1 LQNMPN
7 DSPITGLCN
16 ALTPTASKIMNKS
29 VQLPVVIFS
38 LAFLWSEKAQSQNA
52 FNGFIGGTEGS
63 LLTTSNWSL
72 AGLPGVANDAVFAG
86 ATGTGIRK
94 LTAGSLTVG
103 SFNVTTNAGTY
114 GIRNETSTTANSTL
128 TLGGIGNLGNSVSG
142 NSSDLI
148 YVNQGATLNIWGT
161 NGGTG
166 TGILNVILGE
176 NGNLNIAG
184 SSQIS
189 AGISGGYGI
198 TKTGAGTLILAGTN
212 TYTGDTTVAGGV
224 LQISNAN
231 ALQNSTLN
239 ISNGTVAFT
248 AADTTFNL
256 GGLAGTNNL
265 NLNAKTLRVGNN
277 NASTTYTGRLTNV
290 GSLTKVGAGTLTL
303 AGSNTYT
310 GSTLVEGGRLSVNGS
325 LSSAVTVTNS
335 GVLGGSG
342 VIGGAV
348 TLNGG
353 TLAPGNSIE
362 SLAMDELTLNHGS
375 TFAMEL
381 DSSLSLSLAGDLVKV
396 SGHLNLIDTVYL
408 TLFDLASSPTAFGLD
423 TTFTLINYSGTWNTN
438 YFTFGE
444 MLLTNNA
451 TFAAGL
457 NTWQITYN
465 ATNGGSNFAG
475 EYFGDGSSYV
485 NIAAV
490 PEPSTYALLAL
501 TGVVLAAYRWRS
513 SARRSVQRARVLGG
527 SRDFGIRPYSDRSA
541 AAGSIWAARA
551 AGRKPASAAAAMIQT
566 GVHASVSHG

>member
-1 LQNMPN
+1 MPN

-375 TFAMEL
+375 TFKPESFFGGGPREGLWPSQPYRYCLPNFVRSRVKSDSFRSGYNVHVDQLQRNMEHEL
-381 DSSLSLSLAGDLVKV
+381 LHVRRDA
-396 SGHLNLIDTVYL
+396 
-408 TLFDLASSPTAFGLD
+408 FD
-423 TTFTLINYSGTWNTN
+423 
-438 YFTFGE
+438 
-444 MLLTNNA
+444 
-451 TFAAGL
+451 
-457 NTWQITYN
+457 Q
-465 ATNGGSNFAG
+465 
-475 EYFGDGSSYV
+475 
-485 NIAAV
+485 
-490 PEPSTYALLAL
+490 
-501 TGVVLAAYRWRS
+501 
-513 SARRSVQRARVLGG
+513 
-527 SRDFGIRPYSDRSA
+527 
-541 AAGSIWAARA
+541 
-551 AGRKPASAAAAMIQT
+551 
-566 GVHASVSHG
+566 

>member
-1 LQNMPN
+1 MPN

-396 SGHLNLIDTVYL
+396 SGHLNLNDTVYL

>member
-1 LQNMPN
+1 MPN

>member
-396 SGHLNLIDTVYL
+396 SGHLNLNDTVYL